1 MNPGWWPAA
10 RSVFEL
16 MVPIWETNFF
26 STCRILM
33 TAKFSRERRGWAD
46 RKADG
51 APLEPLQVEW
61 KSPFLF
67 LNKQFSME
75 NGFCQDFST
84 QLYPVGFNAS
94 SPCTYPSPQTWQ
106 LTQPKPHG
114 QQGLL
119 SGGPT
124 ALQKSRN
131 LIFQVE
137 MGWPTER
144 FLMGNGSLG
153 LQDSYPAA
161 LRTHCTSISR

>member
-1 MNPGWWPAA
+1 
-10 RSVFEL
+10 
-16 MVPIWETNFF
+16 MVPVWETDFF
-26 STCRILM
+26 STCRLLM
-33 TAKFSRERRGWAD
+33 TAKFSRERRRGEWAD

-51 APLEPLQVEW
+51 APLEPLQGEW

-75 NGFCQDFST
+75 NGFCQNFSA
-84 QLYPVGFNAS
+84 QLFPVAFNAC
-94 SPCTYPSPQTWQ
+94 SPCPYPTLQAWQ
-106 LTQPKPHG
+106 PTQPESHG

-124 ALQKSRN
+124 ALQKSKK

-137 MGWPTER
+137 MGQPTES

-153 LQDSYPAA
+153 LQDTYPDA
-161 LRTHCTSISR
+161 LRIHCSTISR